1 MSKVHINMAEGI
13 IELEGDS
20 DFVLEIYK
28 DFRDD
33 LISRITAKGLAS
45 ASQATPASTPPLPAK
60 PKKRAPQKKKING
73 ETGTIGVNPDSPTL
87 DKNLDTTGLQEFYGQ
102 FEPKNH
108 PEKILVFLKFLIDH
122 AGIESPN
129 TDQVYTC
136 YEAVKEKPAAA
147 FAQAFRDTSSK
158 KNGYIDYNSATDIK
172 VTFIGNRHFDHE
184 LKRKVDE

>member
-1 MSKVHINMAEGI
+1 MAEGI

-20 DFVLEIYK
+20 EFVLEIYK
-28 DFRDD
+28 DLRDD
-33 LISRITAKGLAS
+33 LISDIAAKRSFSPA
-45 ASQATPASTPPLPAK
+45 QATPTSSAPPPAT
-60 PKKRAPQKKKING
+60 PKKRASQKKKSNA
-73 ETGTIGVNPDSPTL
+73 ETGTSGVNPDNPTL
-87 DKNLDTTGLQEFYGQ
+87 DKNLDTSGLQEFYGQ
-102 FEPKNH
+102 FEPKTH
-108 PEKILVFLKFLIDH
+108 PEKILIFLKFLIDH

-136 YEAVKEKPAAA
+136 YETVKEKPAAA

-184 LKRKVDE
+184 LKRKAGE